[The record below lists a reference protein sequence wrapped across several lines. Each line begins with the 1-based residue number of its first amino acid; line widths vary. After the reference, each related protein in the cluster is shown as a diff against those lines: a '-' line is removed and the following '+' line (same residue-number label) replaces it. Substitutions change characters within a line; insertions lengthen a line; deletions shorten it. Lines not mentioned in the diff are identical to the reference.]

1 MSREILP
8 LQGRWRAAPEGASAQ
23 NAMKPAGRE
32 LLSGRPLTRFA
43 GAPPGGEYLAIAVV
57 LALAACAP
65 KAAAPAAV
73 TLDCGQ
79 SFAALSAKIIA
90 QPGLK
95 PAPQEPTEPYR
106 AYSTAD
112 GHASYFVTEPGAPAH
127 PAILMQQVAGD
138 GQMKN
143 TGCAYGD
150 KLAYDQLM
158 AYLTGL
164 KAGRK

>member
-1 MSREILP
+1 MIWTLLAFVLLP
-8 LQGRWRAAPEGASAQ
+8 FAQ
-23 NAMKPAGRE
+23 AQDEKKP
-32 LLSGRPLTRFA
+32 S
-43 GAPPGGEYLAIAVV
+43 PP
-57 LALAACAP
+57 
-65 KAAAPAAV
+65 APAQEKQ
-73 TLDCGQ
+73 D
-79 SFAALSAKIIA
+79 SAEKKEPQA
-90 QPGLK
+90 EKKAGNEK
-95 PAPQEPTEPYR
+95 PAPQEPSEPYR